1 MSAAFANR
9 TAAIRP
15 LHMVTVRLPDTSD
28 RPGLWISTSGQDRT
42 VLALLG
48 AHGFFIELGANAPA
62 YGSNTRSLERDHH
75 WRGLC
80 IEANPRLHVSLLGNR
95 RCEVVAAAVSDEER
109 DMRVMES
116 GPGSHL
122 YTPTSGLMTS
132 AAVRTIPFSRLLAH
146 FCVPRVID
154 YLSLDVEGHEE
165 SVMRTFPF
173 DRHQISLLTVERPS
187 AALQATLRAQQCHYA
202 CNHGNEL
209 WLHASKS
216 VELRRAQRRALTCH
230 LPGGG
235 HLVRCESIADPSW
248 QCAGG
253 VVSSVHRLTTRLRS
267 GLAVCGCRREDQ
279 YMILLACRAFTLTT

>member
-1 MSAAFANR
+1 
-9 TAAIRP
+9 
-15 LHMVTVRLPDTSD
+15 
-28 RPGLWISTSGQDRT
+28 
-42 VLALLG
+42 
-48 AHGFFIELGANAPA
+48 
-62 YGSNTRSLERDHH
+62 
-75 WRGLC
+75 
-80 IEANPRLHVSLLGNR
+80 
-95 RCEVVAAAVSDEER
+95 
-109 DMRVMES
+109 MES

-248 QCAGG
+248 QCARG

-267 GLAVCGCRREDQ
+267 GLADRGGHPVRAICRTFEP
-279 YMILLACRAFTLTT
+279 A